1 MKLSD
6 TFFSWSRFANYF
18 KKVLVEDRKRLLQ
31 RIITV
36 FGLLMI
42 FSAIISHSSY
52 EHYLES
58 VKLGFTSEIDPA
70 LDGLMPLFVLGLF
83 IGCVLSASFIMEP
96 MNSKTGRIYSLMFP
110 ATSFEKYIARWLIYT
125 IGFVVLYYFLFLLVD
140 VIRVGV
146 FSMIYPEIDLIAITR
161 PYAEIAA
168 LNDEMP
174 LDFIVSLY
182 FFWQSIFVL
191 GSSLWP
197 KHSFLKTFTA
207 FTILGTAFSAL
218 FAGLMTELD
227 RPGYVYRLPL
237 LTEDECFFIFACC
250 VMLVTFF
257 FWWLAYKRFKE
268 MEVVNR
274 W

>member
-1 MKLSD
+1 
-6 TFFSWSRFANYF
+6 
-18 KKVLVEDRKRLLQ
+18 
-31 RIITV
+31 
-36 FGLLMI
+36 
-42 FSAIISHSSY
+42 
-52 EHYLES
+52 
-58 VKLGFTSEIDPA
+58 
-70 LDGLMPLFVLGLF
+70 
-83 IGCVLSASFIMEP
+83 
-96 MNSKTGRIYSLMFP
+96 
-110 ATSFEKYIARWLIYT
+110 
-125 IGFVVLYYFLFLLVD
+125 
-140 VIRVGV
+140 
-146 FSMIYPEIDLIAITR
+146 MIYPEIDLIAITR

-237 LTEDECFFIFACC
+237 LTEDEWFFIFACC